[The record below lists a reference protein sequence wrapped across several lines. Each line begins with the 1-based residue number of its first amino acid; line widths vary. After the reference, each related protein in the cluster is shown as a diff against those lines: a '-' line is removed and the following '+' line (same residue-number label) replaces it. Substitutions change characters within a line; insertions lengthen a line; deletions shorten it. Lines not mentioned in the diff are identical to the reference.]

1 MTLAIILVNWRNEQ
15 QTISQANVLNGWRR
29 LKPHVIVIDN
39 EATGASHKTLAA
51 LVETGE
57 MISSS
62 VNLGYGGGN
71 NLGIERALAKGCE
84 YVFLLNSDADLS
96 EDDAA
101 RLMKRAR
108 DYPNIS
114 ILGPALREG
123 ERADEVLIGGR
134 DIGRH
139 RVTRHKLQPATAI
152 SSSGLYA
159 VDYVP
164 GTVFLARASVFK
176 QIGLL
181 DEDYFF
187 SGEIADFCTR
197 AKKSGNEICI
207 DTAVEARHRPESDAV
222 PMRDVLYTYYSLR
235 NRFLYVRKH
244 YTSLRYLYYAYWTA
258 IGAVMVVRALAGRK
272 LAKARAILLALL
284 HAYTHQFGNQNASFC
299 LSTTERA

>member
-1 MTLAIILVNWRNEQ
+1 MTLAIILINWRNEQ
-15 QTISQANVLNGWRR
+15 QTIRQADALRR
-29 LKPHVIVIDN
+29 WQRLTPKIIVVDN
-39 EATGASHKTLAA
+39 EATEASHKTLAA
-51 LVETGE
+51 FVETGE
-57 MISSS
+57 IISSS

-84 YVFLLNSDADLS
+84 YVLLLNSDADLV

-101 RLMKRAR
+101 RLMQRAR

-139 RVTRHKLQPATAI
+139 TFTRHRLGPATAI
-152 SSSGLYA
+152 AGSGLYT

-181 DEDYFF
+181 DEEYFF
-187 SGEIADFCTR
+187 SGEIADFCAR

-207 DTAVEARHRPESDAV
+207 DTAVEARHQPRSAAG

-284 HAYTHQFGNQNASFC
+284 HAYTHRFGNQNASFC
-299 LSTTERA
+299 LS